1 LTGANSTAFCA
12 GTDAGGRPTGYSFR
26 APFEGREPAL
36 GFLGPPGLVSHGHS
50 RIPDSLLSRQV
61 AERISR
67 WIRPGGGNAE
77 RRTPSRGFEHGQI
90 GTIKNMKR
98 RILLAALGVALV
110 FLVLAGVKA
119 LQIRK
124 LATTPPPPM
133 FESVSPAIA
142 KREKWQRGLSAIGSV
157 TAVQGINVTTE
168 LAGTVKEIAFES
180 GGVVAKGDLLVRL
193 DTSLEE
199 AQLRAAEAQMDWAR
213 VSLERA
219 RKLRAIDTVSQSD
232 LDSADAAWKQGKANA
247 DAIRAT
253 IAKKTIRAPFAGRL
267 GIRIVNLGEYLDTGK
282 PVVSLQSLT
291 PIHADFSL
299 PQQELAQLRAGMR
312 VRLTTDAFPDRPFE
326 GVLNAISPD
335 LDAATRSVKLQA
347 RFENADQLLRPGMF
361 ARAEV
366 LLPGEDDV
374 LVIPATSVLSA
385 PYGSSVYL
393 IESSTNGSG
402 GLVVRQ
408 QFIRTGR
415 ARGDFV
421 SVETGLK
428 PGDKIVSSG
437 LFKLRNGMAVTEN
450 NEPVPKAAD
459 NPRPPDA

>member
-1 LTGANSTAFCA
+1 
-12 GTDAGGRPTGYSFR
+12 
-26 APFEGREPAL
+26 
-36 GFLGPPGLVSHGHS
+36 
-50 RIPDSLLSRQV
+50 
-61 AERISR
+61 
-67 WIRPGGGNAE
+67 
-77 RRTPSRGFEHGQI
+77 
-90 GTIKNMKR
+90 MKR

-142 KREKWQRGLSAIGSV
+142 KREKWQRSLSAIGSV

-199 AQLRAAEAQMDWAR
+199 AQLRAAEAQMEWAR

-326 GVLNAISPD
+326 GVLNAMSPE

-366 LLPGEDDV
+366 LLPDEDEV

-428 PGDKIVSSG
+428 PGDKVVSSG
-437 LFKLRNGMAVTEN
+437 LFKLRNGMAVTES

-459 NPRPPDA
+459 TPRPPDA